1 MRVGSPPRAVL
12 IRCAFGGY
20 WHTVHVSGLDQR
32 AELLSTGET
41 ARLPGSSRQHVVDLC
56 TRGELPFVWVGRHRR
71 VQRSAVDGLLER
83 KLSPLTRDQERSL
96 WLHRA
101 LLASLV
107 ADPDVVLSLARANVA
122 WLLEQHK
129 SGMVVRW
136 LAEWQRI
143 LNGGVDEVADVLTSR
158 SPLAVELRQNS
169 PFAGA
174 LSQETRSKVLAA
186 FAKHWRTEH
195 VA

>member
-1 MRVGSPPRAVL
+1 M
-12 IRCAFGGY
+12 
-20 WHTVHVSGLDQR
+20 
-32 AELLSTGET
+32 STGE
-41 ARLPGSSRQHVVDLC
+41 AAGLLGSSRQHVVDLC

-71 VQRSAVDGLLER
+71 VPRSAVDGLLER

-107 ADPDVVLSLARANVA
+107 ADPADVLRLARANVA
-122 WLLEQHK
+122 WLLDLHK
-129 SGMVVRW
+129 AGMAARW
-136 LAEWQRI
+136 LAEWQQI
-143 LNGGVDEVADVLTSR
+143 LDSGVDEVADVLTSR

-174 LSQETRSKVLAA
+174 LPQETRSKVLTA
-186 FAKHWRTEH
+186 FAEHWRTDHIAGGNRRRRATTGTSKVH
-195 VA
+195 VEA